1 VLGLTLRPVIRLLAI
16 PHDDSVDEEIERG
29 RLEAA
34 RVASARLDRLAENEL
49 APEAVTYLRAMI
61 AMRTGIRAGRID
73 EPARDEG
80 ATDINA
86 VREVERKVREAAGAA
101 VVGLRD
107 ANVIG
112 QEAMRRLQRDLDLDE
127 IRDAGWDEAQG
138 VVRMPRR

>member
-1 VLGLTLRPVIRLLAI
+1 V
-16 PHDDSVDEEIERG
+16 
-29 RLEAA
+29 
-34 RVASARLDRLAENEL
+34 
-49 APEAVTYLRAMI
+49 I

-73 EPARDEG
+73 EPAPDEG

-86 VREVERKVREAAGAA
+86 VREIERKVREAAGVA

-127 IRDAGWDEAQG
+127 IRDAG
-138 VVRMPRR
+138 